1 MIIPDNS
8 NPFFAEVAKGVEDA
22 GYDAGVSVML
32 CNSDGNFDREVRYL
46 QLLRDKQVEG
56 VIFIA
61 TTPRVDHLAGIVER
75 SIPAVVF
82 YRNVPQFDV
91 DTLVVDN
98 LGGGRLATRYLLE
111 LGHTRIACVAPASI
125 DSPSSLRVS
134 GFRRAIEEAGLSIDE
149 ALFYHGDNRF
159 AGGRDGAGYLLS
171 TGRPFTA
178 IFAGNDIMALGA
190 IRRLQQSGITVPGEV
205 SVVGFDGIGL
215 GDFVTPSL
223 TTVVQPRYDA
233 GQTALRLLLERIDD
247 TYRGPSRAIEL
258 KTALVI
264 RESTAPP
271 PTVGAA
277 AQARGIR

>member
-1 MIIPDNS
+1 
-8 NPFFAEVAKGVEDA
+8 
-22 GYDAGVSVML
+22 
-32 CNSDGNFDREVRYL
+32 
-46 QLLRDKQVEG
+46 
-56 VIFIA
+56 
-61 TTPRVDHLAGIVER
+61 
-75 SIPAVVF
+75 
-82 YRNVPQFDV
+82 
-91 DTLVVDN
+91 
-98 LGGGRLATRYLLE
+98 
-111 LGHTRIACVAPASI
+111 
-125 DSPSSLRVS
+125 
-134 GFRRAIEEAGLSIDE
+134 
-149 ALFYHGDNRF
+149 
-159 AGGRDGAGYLLS
+159 
-171 TGRPFTA
+171 
-178 IFAGNDIMALGA
+178 MALGA
-190 IRRLQQSGITVPGEV
+190 IRRLQQSGIAVPGEV